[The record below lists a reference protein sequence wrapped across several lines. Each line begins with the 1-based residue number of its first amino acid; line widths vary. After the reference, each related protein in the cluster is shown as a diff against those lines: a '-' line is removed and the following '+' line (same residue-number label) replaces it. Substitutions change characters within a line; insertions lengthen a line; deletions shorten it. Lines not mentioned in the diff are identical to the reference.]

1 VVKPRALSALTERNY
16 MNKHSFLMR
25 LPHVVKPRALSA
37 LTERNYMNKHFLSN
51 EVTPCG

>member
-1 VVKPRALSALTERNY
+1 
-16 MNKHSFLMR
+16 MR